1 MIVTMKDAWIQKATV
16 EALTSQL
23 VGYDSVSSRSNEAV
37 TSFVAE
43 ILESLGFA
51 VEWHRYIDDEGIG
64 KASLV
69 AKRGPGTGGVAYL
82 AHTDVVPADDW
93 STGFNSPFQ
102 VVEKDHR
109 LYGRGTCDM
118 KGSLAAA
125 LKAVSVI
132 SQTNQKQPVYFV
144 VTSDEE
150 VGMNGAR
157 LVDSESRLFQEM
169 VDEEVVGI
177 VGEPTELRV
186 VHAHKG
192 ATGIILRSHGV
203 SAHTSTG
210 EGRNANYQLIPALR
224 QLLELYR
231 LSETDPQ
238 YRSSAFSPPTL
249 SWNLVIHNEPLA
261 ANVTTS
267 LAEAQV
273 FLRTMPGVRHEPL
286 IAAMQAIAAE
296 HGLEFLA
303 KPGVAPW
310 SVDPN
315 GPWIRRMLEIVE
327 EERSESVCFATDA
340 GVLQRLSK
348 LMICGPGSIEQAH
361 RNNEWIALEQL
372 HQGVKVYEQAFR
384 QWTH

>member
-1 MIVTMKDAWIQKATV
+1 MIVTMKDARIQKATV

-23 VGYDSVSSRSNEAV
+23 VGYDSVSCRSNEAV
-37 TSFVAE
+37 SAFVAE
-43 ILESLGFA
+43 SLESLGFA
-51 VEWHRYIDDEGIG
+51 VEWHRYTDDEGIG

-69 AKRGPGTGGVAYL
+69 AKRGSGTGGVAYL

-93 STGFNSPFQ
+93 FTGFSSPFQ
-102 VVEKDHR
+102 VAEKDHR

-132 SQTNQKQPVYFV
+132 SETNQKRPIYFV

-157 LVDSESRLFQEM
+157 LVERESGLFQEM
-169 VDEEVVGI
+169 VDQDVVGI

-192 ATGIILRSHGV
+192 ATRIVLRSQGV

-210 EGRNANYQLIPALR
+210 EGRNANYQLIPALNP
-224 QLLELYR
+224 LLELCR

-238 YRSSAFSPPTL
+238 YRSGAFSPPTL
-249 SWNLVIHNEPLA
+249 SWNMVVLNEPLA
-261 ANVTTS
+261 VNVTTS
-267 LAEAQV
+267 LAEVQV

-286 IAAMQAIAAE
+286 IASMQVIAAE
-296 HGLEFLA
+296 HGLEFIA
-303 KPGVAPW
+303 KEGVAPW
-310 SVDPN
+310 SVDPC
-315 GPWIRRMLEIVE
+315 GPWILRMLEIVE
-327 EERSESVCFATDA
+327 KDHSESVCFATDA
-340 GVLQRLSK
+340 GVLQRLNK

-361 RNNEWIALEQL
+361 RNNEWIAIEQL

-384 QWTH
+384 YWTH